1 MSLARRLGEYTE
13 LDSEAGVKLNLRFKG
28 VDIVETFVEFDG
40 REAGSGWENGVCLE
54 LKHTLD

>member
-1 MSLARRLGEYTE
+1 MSIPSW
-13 LDSEAGVKLNLRFKG
+13 DSEAGVKLNLRFKG
-28 VDIVETFVEFDG
+28 VDVVEAFVKFDG